1 MVTLQDWYLEI
12 PPVTRVYL
20 TGSVL
25 VTVACSLELISP
37 FTLYFN
43 VQLIFLKWQVWRL
56 FTNFFFFGAV
66 SLDFLFHMFFLVR
79 YCRLLEE
86 GSFRGRTA
94 DFMMMMLFGGGA
106 MCCVAPFINIP
117 PFLGSSLAFMMVY
130 VWGRRNE
137 YVRMSFLGL
146 FQFRAPFLP
155 WVLLGFSVLLG
166 NSPTI
171 DLMGIVVGH
180 TYFFLED
187 VYPYTPAGRGRKP
200 LRTPGLLQRLVGAV
214 PSEPAVDAAAPRVE
228 VAAGVHLD

>member
-1 MVTLQDWYLEI
+1 MATLQDWYLEI
-12 PPVTRVYL
+12 PLITRVYL
-20 TGSVL
+20 TGSML
-25 VTVACSLELISP
+25 TTAACSLELISP
-37 FTLYFN
+37 FSLYFN
-43 VQLIFLKWQVWRL
+43 LRLVFVRAQVWRL
-56 FTNFFFFGAV
+56 FTNFFFFGSI
-66 SLDFLFHMFFLVR
+66 SLDFFFHMFFLVR
-79 YCRLLEE
+79 YCRMLEE
-86 GSFRGRTA
+86 GSFRGRPA
-94 DFMMMMLFGGGA
+94 DFLLMLLFGGSL
-106 MCCVAPFINIP
+106 MCLVAPFINIP

-155 WVLLGFSVLLG
+155 WVLLIFSVMLG

-200 LRTPGLLQRLVGAV
+200 LRTPWLLQRLVGAV